1 VSKAQPI
8 FDVHRWIASW
18 ETLRRAGAEYKV
30 EHVYD
35 YLTECVGD
43 RRIDHYTS
51 KDAMILREWLIKK
64 AKKQLVT
71 TGFL

>member
-1 VSKAQPI
+1 MGNTSPS
-8 FDVHRWIASW
+8 RP
-18 ETLRRAGAEYKV
+18 EYKV

-35 YLTECVGD
+35 YLTECVGN
-43 RRIDHYTS
+43 RHIDHYTS